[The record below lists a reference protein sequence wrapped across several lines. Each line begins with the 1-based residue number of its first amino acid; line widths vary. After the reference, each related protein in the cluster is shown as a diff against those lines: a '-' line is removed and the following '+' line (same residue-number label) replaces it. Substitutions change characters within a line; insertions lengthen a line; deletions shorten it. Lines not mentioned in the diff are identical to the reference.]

1 MRRADGE
8 KAQQSHN
15 AACKKQSEQDRNT
28 VTMPRQVPRSLNEH
42 NTISDKK
49 DRIKPKLTIIIGLAE
64 VCQRPR
70 IYGQIYDGCEKPTDG
85 FDAKQSNRAADKD
98 SRNANEIQTSL

>member
-42 NTISDKK
+42 STVSDKK
-49 DRIKPKLTIIIGLAE
+49 DRIEPKLTIIIGLAE
-64 VCQRPR
+64 VGQRPR
-70 IYGQIYDGCEKPTDG
+70 IHGQINDGREKTPNPLN
-85 FDAKQSNRAADKD
+85 AKYSNRTADED
-98 SRNANEIQTSL
+98 SRNANEIKTSL